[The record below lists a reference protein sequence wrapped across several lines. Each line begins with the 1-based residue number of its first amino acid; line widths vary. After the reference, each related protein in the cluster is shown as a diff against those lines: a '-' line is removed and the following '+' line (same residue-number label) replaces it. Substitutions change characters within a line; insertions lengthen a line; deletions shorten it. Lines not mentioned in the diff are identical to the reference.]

1 MDRFLLEAT
10 RGKQF
15 EYDLAEMRMG
25 KAINHSH
32 DAGVVPPR
40 APTPP
45 TTKVKYAVLA
55 AVPVAL
61 VIGAVSKSKKPD
73 PTKSLQAGNDA
84 FGPAGENAAK
94 PAGK

>member
-1 MDRFLLEAT
+1 
-10 RGKQF
+10 
-15 EYDLAEMRMG
+15 MRMG

-40 APTPP
+40 TPIPP

-61 VIGAVSKSKKPD
+61 VIGAVFKSKKPD
-73 PTKSLQAGNDA
+73 PAKGVDGGNDPA
-84 FGPAGENAAK
+84 GPAGESN
-94 PAGK
+94 GT